1 MKIGIIGYGKMGK
14 GIFNLFSSLNFEVTV
29 LIRENDKAI
38 NFQVQVD
45 RRLRRA
51 LKKGLINEDQFQKKS
66 TTLLFSQNLED
77 LGNCDLVIETITEDA
92 KEKVTLFQKLGP
104 LLSPRAI
111 MVTNTSSLSINELA
125 GKIKN
130 NERFCGF
137 HFFNPIPLVN
147 IVEIIKWKNVSNET
161 VNFLSDL
168 AYRIGRKA
176 IIVNDACGS
185 GINDVLM
192 YYYAEGIYLLE
203 QGFATPSQIDKAAK
217 AFNTFGPCES
227 IDIIGIPLTAKIMEN
242 KFKRSKEGLVRSSLL
257 YSLISQNRLGKDCGK
272 GLYTYS
278 GETLE
283 EDTPEFY
290 IHEGQKH
297 SRPDSINNEAFILN
311 RLFYSIL
318 NGFFYNLSKG
328 TCSQENL
335 DRGIKEVL
343 GMPKGPLALIESI
356 GKDKMREELD
366 SLADHVGVR
375 FRQTYN

>member
-168 AYRIGRKA
+168 AIG
-176 IIVNDACGS
+176 
-185 GINDVLM
+185 
-192 YYYAEGIYLLE
+192 
-203 QGFATPSQIDKAAK
+203 
-217 AFNTFGPCES
+217 
-227 IDIIGIPLTAKIMEN
+227 
-242 KFKRSKEGLVRSSLL
+242 
-257 YSLISQNRLGKDCGK
+257 
-272 GLYTYS
+272 
-278 GETLE
+278 LE
-283 EDTPEFY
+283 E
-290 IHEGQKH
+290 K
-297 SRPDSINNEAFILN
+297 L
-311 RLFYSIL
+311 
-318 NGFFYNLSKG
+318 LS
-328 TCSQENL
+328 S
-335 DRGIKEVL
+335 
-343 GMPKGPLALIESI
+343 M
-356 GKDKMREELD
+356 M
-366 SLADHVGVR
+366 LADPA
-375 FRQTYN
+375 